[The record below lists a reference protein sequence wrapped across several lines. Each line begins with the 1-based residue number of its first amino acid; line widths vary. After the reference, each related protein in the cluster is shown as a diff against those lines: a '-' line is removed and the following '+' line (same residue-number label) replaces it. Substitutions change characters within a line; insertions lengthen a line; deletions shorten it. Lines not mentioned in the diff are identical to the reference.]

1 MQDICRWGDRI
12 TTQEEAQA
20 CFLGSGDQTIRG
32 CLVSIHV
39 HVDAGSGLLALDP
52 VGRDRSVDIV
62 SVVITIGQ
70 RLDVRLSD
78 NRLLGELVL
87 QHVHCRVERT
97 LEQPAN
103 QSEGEHVLATERGF
117 VIETKLG
124 QSLFHE

>member
-1 MQDICRWGDRI
+1 M
-12 TTQEEAQA
+12 
-20 CFLGSGDQTIRG
+20 
-32 CLVSIHV
+32 
-39 HVDAGSGLLALDP
+39 
-52 VGRDRSVDIV
+52 DIV